1 MEEVPKRHASHAPL
15 TVQIMFASLA
25 VDDMRRQRTDIAE
38 LTMFCAHQIT
48 IAHQRNGRTIDLR
61 DAMHNIMIAIGPS
74 QNHMTHLKVDGFLKD
89 DTLLAANDERQHAL
103 SVDGQRDADALAN
116 QTAGFFNNH
125 TIVHKAIV
133 L

>member
-1 MEEVPKRHASHAPL
+1 
-15 TVQIMFASLA
+15 
-25 VDDMRRQRTDIAE
+25 
-38 LTMFCAHQIT
+38 
-48 IAHQRNGRTIDLR
+48 
-61 DAMHNIMIAIGPS
+61 
-74 QNHMTHLKVDGFLKD
+74 
-89 DTLLAANDERQHAL
+89 L